1 VSKSSR
7 SEVWGVFHE
16 DESWFH
22 LANDPCHFPP
32 EAGVFAVGSLSFLVG
47 TGYVGAGESP
57 ADDICAAVP
66 RLAVEGRD
74 IIPNREPWEYSIP
87 LPLQQ
92 DAAGVWFNFDSADG
106 SMSAKDS
113 AENSS
118 PAASK

>member
-1 VSKSSR
+1 VSKSAR

-16 DESWFH
+16 DVSGFH
-22 LANDPCHFPP
+22 FANDPCHFPP
-32 EAGVFAVGSLSFLVG
+32 QAGVFAIGSFSLLVG
-47 TGYVGAGESP
+47 TGDVGAGESP
-57 ADDICAAVP
+57 ADDIGNAVP
-66 RLAVEGRD
+66 RLAVERRD

-92 DAAGVWFNFDSADG
+92 DAAGVWFKFDSADG

-113 AENSS
+113 AEDSS